1 MLVLILSRLL
11 IPRQYPTVMLTAFN
25 IDARRT
31 GMEVATIV
39 ATASAAAH
47 KRESIASSSSSCERT
62 MVLRI

>member
-1 MLVLILSRLL
+1 
-11 IPRQYPTVMLTAFN
+11 
-25 IDARRT
+25 
-31 GMEVATIV
+31 MEVAMMI